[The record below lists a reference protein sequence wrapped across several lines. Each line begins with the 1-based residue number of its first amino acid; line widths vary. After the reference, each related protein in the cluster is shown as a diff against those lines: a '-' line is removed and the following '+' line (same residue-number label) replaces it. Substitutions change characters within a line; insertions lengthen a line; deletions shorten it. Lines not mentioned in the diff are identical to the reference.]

1 VSGKGIII
9 ALAFP
14 EKALS
19 TGSSCMKKL
28 DKFIIKAFIGPFLL
42 TFAVLVFIFLTQ
54 TIIKYFEYLVGKGL
68 GVNIFVELLFNFSLY
83 SVPVALPLAVL
94 LSSLMTYG
102 NLGEHYELT
111 AIKSAGISLVRVLL
125 PVFIF
130 SVLITLAAFWFNNHV
145 VPKANLK
152 AFSLLWDVKQKK
164 PSLSI
169 KEGIF
174 YKDLPDMSIKV
185 NKKLPD
191 EKTLLDVII
200 YDHQEHNGNTRVILA
215 DSAQMYTIMSGRYL
229 IFELFNGQS
238 FDDYSAGSRRGN
250 DSNDQFMRNRF
261 KKSKR
266 VIDLSS
272 FDMGE
277 TPEELFSNHRWMKNV
292 DQLRYAVDSLQKE
305 VTKMRNN
312 VNRGVSQYY
321 SYHLRPVSV
330 SRRDTVKGAAIA
342 AGAWAD
348 SLGKAKVP
356 VYQQKDIYSRAANQ
370 ARSVRAYT
378 ESSQQQMATT
388 LSEQRTYA
396 AEKHRR
402 YTQSVACFIMFLIGA
417 PLGSIIKKG
426 GLGMPV
432 LISIMFFIIFYV
444 FSMLGEKWAREG
456 MVPIA
461 AGVWGGNFILFW
473 VGMFFLR
480 QARNDSR
487 LLEADAYRIAFNR
500 LKRKFRRQ
508 KTRPPVPAGV

>member
-1 VSGKGIII
+1 
-9 ALAFP
+9 
-14 EKALS
+14 
-19 TGSSCMKKL
+19 MKKL
-28 DKFIIKAFIGPFLL
+28 DKFIIKAFIGPFFL
-42 TFAVLVFIFLTQ
+42 TFAVIVFIFLTQ
-54 TIIKYFEYLVGKGL
+54 TIIKYFEYMVGKGL
-68 GVNIFVELLFNFSLY
+68 GAAVFAELIFYFSLNT
-83 SVPVALPLAVL
+83 VPVALPLAVL

-111 AIKSAGISLVRVLL
+111 AVKSAGISLIRVLF

-130 SVLITLAAFWFNNHV
+130 SVLVTVAAFRFNNYV

-152 AFSLLWDVKQKK
+152 AFSLLWDIKQKK

-215 DSAQMYTIMSGRYL
+215 DSAQMYTIMDGRYL
-229 IFELFNGQS
+229 VFELFDGQS
-238 FDDYSAGSRRGN
+238 YDDYSAGSRRGGN
-250 DSNDQFMRNRF
+250 TNEQFMRNRF
-261 KKSKR
+261 KKTKR

-277 TPEELFSNHRWMKNV
+277 TPEELFSSHRLMKNV
-292 DQLRYAVDSLQKE
+292 DQLNHMVDSLHKE
-305 VTKMRNN
+305 AGRIQNN
-312 VNRGVSQYY
+312 IDRGVSQYY
-321 SYHLRPVSV
+321 SYHLRPATASPQ
-330 SRRDTVKGAAIA
+330 T
-342 AGAWAD
+342 AGKVRLTAGSWAD
-348 SLGKAKVP
+348 SLSKAELP
-356 VYQQKDIYSRAANQ
+356 VYSQKDIYSRAANQ

-378 ESSQQQMATT
+378 QS
-388 LSEQRTYA
+388 SEQQVEATKSEERSYA
-396 AEKHRR
+396 GEKHRR
-402 YTQSVACFIMFLIGA
+402 YTQSVACLIMFLIGA

-444 FSMLGEKWAREG
+444 LSMLGEKWAREG
-456 MVPIA
+456 MVPVA
-461 AGVWGGNFILFW
+461 SGMWGGNFILFW

-487 LLEADAYRIAFNR
+487 LLEADAYRIAINK
-500 LKRKFRRQ
+500 LRKKFSRTG
-508 KTRPPVPAGV
+508 KPAPVPAGV